1 MCPDRNAVKE
11 FFQSYHK
18 SHKNL
23 DIYINNAAY
32 SIQATLEET
41 SQEDIDGLLDTNLKG
56 ALCCLQQSGQIMK
69 EQRSGSIIVITSVN
83 GLNPHPTQAMYSVTK
98 FALEGAVKALA
109 SSLGPYNVRVNSCAP
124 GAIDTPINT
133 EAFNKP
139 GFKEIFSKKV
149 ALRRIGTIEEI
160 GEAVAPPCRGCF
172 SLHEWSYCCHR
183 RGLDVEADS
192 MMLATIIKEATPQAG
207 EVFFWWL
214 GQSGF
219 VLKSDSLC
227 IVLDPYLSTTLED
240 ATKDQSEKRHIRMM
254 DIPLLPNE
262 LTPIDY
268 VVISHGHRDHYDPT
282 TIKSIVSA
290 NPACTILAPKALS
303 KRIET
308 EQHCR
313 VLGLDD
319 GQHWEENGLLIG
331 TNPCKTQQL

>member
-1 MCPDRNAVKE
+1 MFDTEYIRSLCSLEGKNAIITGGNQGIGKGIAYSLAKLGAHVTIVGRNQHTLDESLRMLPGSGHEAQVLDVSDRNAVKE

-32 SIQATLEET
+32 SVQATLEET

-69 EQRSGSIIVITSVN
+69 KQRSGSIIVITSVN

-139 GFKEIFSKKV
+139 GFKETFSNKV

-160 GEAVAPPCRGCF
+160 GEAVALLTGDAFRYMTG
-172 SLHEWSYCCHR
+172 
-183 RGLDVEADS
+183 
-192 MMLATIIKEATPQAG
+192 AT
-207 EVFFWWL
+207 
-214 GQSGF
+214 
-219 VLKSDSLC
+219 
-227 IVLDPYLSTTLED
+227 
-240 ATKDQSEKRHIRMM
+240 
-254 DIPLLPNE
+254 
-262 LTPIDY
+262 
-268 VVISHGHRDHYDPT
+268 VVIDG
-282 TIKSIVSA
+282 
-290 NPACTILAPKALS
+290 
-303 KRIET
+303 
-308 EQHCR
+308 
-313 VLGLDD
+313 GLMLK
-319 GQHWEENGLLIG
+319 QI
-331 TNPCKTQQL
+331 P